1 MNVPKVAVILA
12 AYNGEQ
18 FIFEQLSSIADQKN
32 IKVDLYISDDGSSD
46 KTIEIINKF
55 AKKNPSFVIKTFIGP
70 RKGFVKNF
78 FSILN
83 KIETEYEYYAF
94 SDQDDLW
101 DQYKIYKAIL
111 CLKKYDNNIEN
122 LYFSRT
128 KIIDSDGNQLGMS
141 PNFKRKPAFKNA
153 LVQSIGGG
161 NTCVFNKKTFDTI
174 LKLTLCNDF
183 DYVSHDWLIYMVIT
197 AIDGNVFFDKNS
209 YINYRQHKDNIIGS
223 NKSLKSKYKRFYD
236 MFVNNVYVGWN
247 DSHIKILDNLEI
259 HPKNKDIY
267 VCFKKCRDKSIYVRT
282 TNFFRSGIYRQQSF
296 TSFLIFLS
304 ILFRKF

>member
-1 MNVPKVAVILA
+1 MNVPRVAIMLA
-12 AYNGEQ
+12 TFNGEQ

-32 IKVDLYISDDGSSD
+32 IKADLYISDDGSSD

-55 AKKNPSFVIKTFIGP
+55 AKKNPNILIKTFIGA
-70 RKGFVKNF
+70 RKGFAKNF

-83 KIETEYEYYAF
+83 KIDIDYEYYAF

-101 DQYKIYKAIL
+101 DQHKIYKAIL

-128 KIIDSDGNQLGMS
+128 KIINSNGNYLGMS
-141 PNFKRKPAFKNA
+141 PNFKREPGFKNA

-174 LKLTLCNDF
+174 LKVTSYD
-183 DYVSHDWLIYMVIT
+183 DYDYASHDWLLYIVIT
-197 AIDGNVFFDKNS
+197 AINGNVFFDKNS
-209 YINYRQHKDNIIGS
+209 YINYRQHKSNIIGS
-223 NKSLKSKYKRFYD
+223 NKSLKSKYRRLYD
-236 MFVNNVYVGWN
+236 LFVNKIYVGWN

-259 HPKNKDIY
+259 HPNNKY
-267 VCFKKCRDKSIYVRT
+267 VYDCFKKCRDQSICVRT
-282 TNFFRSGIYRQQSF
+282 ISFFRSGIYRQQSF
-296 TSFLIFLS
+296 TSFLIFLGV
-304 ILFRKF
+304 LFRRF